1 MWKKCGLLV
10 LALTVCLRGQ
20 TQAPAAEQSDSG
32 PPMTFGKVDF
42 ALMLDGY
49 YSFNNNHPITGFN
62 QLYNFNDKTDQ
73 IGLNFGKV
81 TISHDADPIGFR
93 FDVGGGR
100 AIDLMGTPSPDPTAF
115 RYLEQAFISVKPKSW
130 KGLEIDLGKFVTT
143 AGAEVVESKDNWN
156 YSRAL
161 LYALA
166 IPYYHFGVR
175 TSMPIGSSF
184 TVGLQVVDGWN
195 AVVDEH
201 GNNMQTVGITGAIT
215 RKKFTWSNDYYV
227 GEQFNGINSGARN
240 LYDTTLLL
248 TPNERVN
255 AYFNFDYGTQQR
267 PVSGSDHWVGFA
279 GALHLQ
285 LTKHIAVTPRAEFFN
300 DADGFSTGTIQ
311 KLHEV
316 TVTGEYKFF
325 DGFLT
330 RLEYRHDGSNVPF
343 FNHGLQSAVSQTQS
357 TVTLALIAWVGPKR

>member
-1 MWKKCGLLV
+1 MWKKCGFLV
-10 LALTVCLRGQ
+10 LALTVCLRSQ
-20 TQAPAAEQSDSG
+20 TQTPAAEQADSPG

-184 TVGLQVVDGWN
+184 TLGYKWWMAGMRWSTSTETTCRRLVSRERSRARSLPG
-195 AVVDEH
+195 A
-201 GNNMQTVGITGAIT
+201 TITTSA
-215 RKKFTWSNDYYV
+215 SN
-227 GEQFNGINSGARN
+227 SMA
-240 LYDTTLLL
+240 
-248 TPNERVN
+248 
-255 AYFNFDYGTQQR
+255 
-267 PVSGSDHWVGFA
+267 S
-279 GALHLQ
+279 
-285 LTKHIAVTPRAEFFN
+285 IAVLAICMTLHCYLPRTK
-300 DADGFSTGTIQ
+300 G
-311 KLHEV
+311 
-316 TVTGEYKFF
+316 
-325 DGFLT
+325 
-330 RLEYRHDGSNVPF
+330 
-343 FNHGLQSAVSQTQS
+343 
-357 TVTLALIAWVGPKR
+357 